1 MKHSQVNIN
10 NHKSAGGG
18 YDNLVVRAKHLNDL
32 IDDFEA
38 AVPSDNNLKGD
49 TISESTSGGGVTIDG
64 TLIKDGVVGATVA
77 YTATVTGLTT
87 GQITAKEQFCVI
99 TSTSVDHI
107 VSLPLLSSIETG
119 AMIRGAFA
127 SPTGCELRVHPTDI
141 TATKYINGVTGG
153 NELKMN
159 NGTGCAYFEAT
170 KTSASKWLVR
180 TLSSL
185 GANTTIVPDK

>member
-1 MKHSQVNIN
+1 MKTSKIDIH
-10 NHKSAGGG
+10 NHKFANGGF
-18 YDNLVVRAKHLNDL
+18 DNLVVRAKYFNDL
-32 IDDFEA
+32 ADDFSA
-38 AVPSDNNLKGD
+38 HIPSDGASKFN
-49 TISESTSGGGVTIDG
+49 TISEYTSGEGVTIDDY
-64 TLIKDGVVGATVA
+64 LIKDGVAGATVA

-87 GQITAKEQFCVI
+87 GQISAKEQYVLI
-99 TSTSVDHI
+99 TSANVNHI
-107 VSLPLLSSIETG
+107 VSLPLLSSVPTG
-119 AMIRGAFA
+119 VMIRGGFA

-170 KTSASKWLVR
+170 KASSTKWLVR